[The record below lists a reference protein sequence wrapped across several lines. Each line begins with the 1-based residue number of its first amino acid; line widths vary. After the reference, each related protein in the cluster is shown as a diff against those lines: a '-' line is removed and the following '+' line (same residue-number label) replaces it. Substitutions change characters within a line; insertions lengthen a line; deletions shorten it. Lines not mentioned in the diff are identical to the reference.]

1 MATNQE
7 LTQLQTQYLL
17 KRMPPFELSYE
28 IIAHKKVFSSYNLS
42 LAIPS
47 GKKMYAWFSFHKS
60 NDVCYL
66 LELNREKKVSK
77 ISMVETPFH
86 SSPTLGTIALG
97 TLVYG
102 TIVHLDENKS
112 AENSGPRIFV
122 IEDMFHYKGISMKNM
137 LFGEKL
143 GYIEEFLSK
152 QVTQTGKTSNSI
164 LFSLPVMR
172 GVESK
177 TEDEV
182 IANYETYKSTIQYQ
196 VHHIQIRKLNDISP
210 YINIP
215 FNNAL
220 TKINKPST
228 IKEST
233 IPSTIHISKFVI
245 DFNKP
250 QYRYPTVFQVSPDIQ
265 YDIYHLYA
273 YDTNKKMIYYGVAYI
288 PNIRSSFFMN
298 SLFRNI
304 RENKNIDFIEES
316 DDEDDFQNMDEDKYV
331 SLQKTLNMECIFNT
345 KFKKWVPIRVVE
357 PNAKIIH
364 ISKLVNDYR
373 G

>member
-1 MATNQE
+1 
-7 LTQLQTQYLL
+7 
-17 KRMPPFELSYE
+17 MPPFELSYE

-42 LAIPS
+42 VAIPS

-66 LELNREKKVSK
+66 LDLNREKKVSK
-77 ISMVETPFH
+77 ISMVDTDFH
-86 SSPTLGTIALG
+86 SPRTIALG

-112 AENSGPRIFV
+112 AENGDRRIFV

-152 QVTQTGKTSNSI
+152 QSTRGCKTLNCI
-164 LFSLPVMR
+164 VFSLPVMR
-172 GVESK
+172 GFESS
-177 TEDEV
+177 TEEEV
-182 IANYETYKSTIQYQ
+182 ITHYETYKSTIPYQ

-228 IKEST
+228 AKEKPPPSIIDTST
-233 IPSTIHISKFVI
+233 FQM
-245 DFNKP
+245 DFSKP

-273 YDTNKKMIYYGVAYI
+273 YESHKKMIYYGVAYI

-304 RENKNIDFIEES
+304 RENKNIDYIEES
-316 DDEDDFQNMDEDKYV
+316 DDEDDFQNIDEDKYV
-331 SLQKTLNMECIFNT
+331 SLQKTLNMECLFHT
-345 KFKKWVPIRVVE
+345 KFKKWVPVRVVE
-357 PNAKIIH
+357 PHAKIIH
-364 ISKLVNDYR
+364 IGKLVSDYR

>member
-1 MATNQE
+1 MATSKE
-7 LTQLQTQYLL
+7 FTPLQTQYLL
-17 KRMPPFELSYE
+17 KRLPPFELSYE

-47 GKKMYAWFSFHKS
+47 GKKTYIWFSFHKS

-66 LELNREKKVSK
+66 LDLNREKKVSK
-77 ISMVETPFH
+77 ISIVDTDFH
-86 SSPTLGTIALG
+86 HSLSLG
-97 TLVYG
+97 TLLYG
-102 TIVHLDENKS
+102 TIIHLDENKS
-112 AENSGPRIFV
+112 AEKDGRRIFV

-143 GYIEEFLSK
+143 GYIEDFLSK
-152 QVTQTGKTSNSI
+152 HVNPVFKTSDSI
-164 LFSLPVMR
+164 VFSLPVMR
-172 GVESK
+172 GFEST
-177 TEDEV
+177 TEEEV
-182 IANYETYKSTIQYQ
+182 IAHYDTYKSTIPYQ

-220 TKINKPST
+220 TKINKPS
-228 IKEST
+228 IVKEKPPTSIIET
-233 IPSTIHISKFVI
+233 LSFQM
-245 DFNKP
+245 DFSKP

-273 YDTNKKMIYYGVAYI
+273 YESHKKMIYYGVAYI

-298 SLFRNI
+298 SLFRKI
-304 RENKNIDFIEES
+304 RENKNIDYIEES
-316 DDEDDFQNMDEDKYV
+316 DDEDDFENMNEDKYV
-331 SLQKTLNMECIFNT
+331 SLQKTLNMECTFHT
-345 KFKKWVPIRVVE
+345 KFKKWVPVRVVE
-357 PNAKIIH
+357 PHAKIIH
-364 ISKLVNDYR
+364 ISKLVSDYR